1 MVHREDAK
9 ERVDR
14 ELTEFLAEL
23 RVAVAGVSVLFAFLL
38 TVPFNQRFTALSAT
52 EVKVYLGAVV
62 STALAS
68 GLMIAPAAQHRLRFR
83 QVDKAQLLAVTT
95 RLTVAG
101 HALLAVAMAASLHV
115 TTSLLYGGRIATAVA
130 GSVGLLVVTLWF
142 GIPLLYRG
150 SPHDE
155 EPD

>member
-1 MVHREDAK
+1 MSDRESTK

-38 TVPFNQRFTALSAT
+38 TVPFNQRFAELSPA
-52 EVKVYLGAVV
+52 EVRVYLVAVV

-83 QVDKAQLLAVTT
+83 RVDKAQLLAVTT
-95 RLTVAG
+95 GLVVAG
-101 HALLAVAMAASLHV
+101 HALLAVAMASSLHV
-115 TTSLLYGGRIATAVA
+115 TVSLLYGGRTATAVA
-130 GSVGLLVVTLWF
+130 AGVGLVVAAVWF
-142 GIPLLYRG
+142 GLPLIYRD

-155 EPD
+155 SPD